1 MPLPTGQGPPSPA
14 LVGRALL
21 DRVIAYYEQ
30 HADPNDPDAP
40 VELPG
45 RRFVAGGE
53 PRVIAWDLDAGQVH
67 VAFER
72 TTRTG
77 PNPDN
82 PPSALRHPT
91 AGTARNRGG
100 LIRSAVYE
108 VQVVRTAPAAGG
120 ILTLP
125 TAEQLDAHGQAL
137 ALDHLHLLR
146 AVTEAITGRHL
157 VREVV
162 EDARVDLGDT
172 ESVGPS
178 GRTAAVAIRL
188 VVPLL

>member
-1 MPLPTGQGPPSPA
+1 MPLPVGQGPPSPA
-14 LVGRALL
+14 VVGRALL
-21 DRVIAYYEQ
+21 DRVIAYYAD
-30 HADPNDPDAP
+30 HADPDDPDAP
-40 VELPG
+40 IPLPA

-53 PRVIAWDLDAGQVH
+53 PRVIAWDLNEGQVH

-77 PNPDN
+77 PNPDD
-82 PPSALRHPT
+82 PPGAPRRPT
-91 AGTARNRGG
+91 PGTARNRGG

-108 VQVVRTAPAAGG
+108 VQVVRTAPAVGG
-120 ILTLP
+120 IRSLP
-125 TAEQLDAHGQAL
+125 TAQQLDAHGQAL
-137 ALDHLHLLR
+137 ALDHWHLR
-146 AVTEAITGRHL
+146 AAVTEAVNGRHL

-178 GRTAAVAIRL
+178 GRTAAVAIR
-188 VVPLL
+188 VVVQLL